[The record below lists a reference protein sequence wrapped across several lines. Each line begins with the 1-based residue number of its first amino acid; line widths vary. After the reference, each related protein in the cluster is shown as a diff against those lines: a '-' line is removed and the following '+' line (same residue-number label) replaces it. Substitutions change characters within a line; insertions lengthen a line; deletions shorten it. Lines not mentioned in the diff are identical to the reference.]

1 MQNLEKVRF
10 NGKEVPVLYY
20 DKYANKTEKP
30 AYNVSIPEGMSA
42 NMVLENYIEAIGGK
56 AKLEAVESYAMIAE
70 AEMQGTT
77 LELEMKKNVPKLV
90 FAWSCPVLLCLA

>member
-1 MQNLEKVRF
+1 M
-10 NGKEVPVLYY
+10 
-20 DKYANKTEKP
+20 
-30 AYNVSIPEGMSA
+30 SIPEGMSA

-77 LELEMKKNVPKLV
+77 LELEMKNVPRPIHARHKSTGQLHAKTSFGTFFFISSSKV
-90 FAWSCPVLLCLA
+90 VPCISASAIMA